1 MIRRILIVTALAVIV
16 LGVSMQLIVGDTFRK
31 DVIPPG
37 KASKPILRMELVS
50 DPGDV
55 SNLLGKKLTEDG
67 LRRHDKMTRVQYL
80 DFPFIAAYV
89 LLIAA
94 TGLAL
99 AGGSRWRPLAFLA
112 LLLIAL
118 AGVFDVLEDRA
129 ILNVVAAGTDN
140 PDGVRRFA
148 LVKWALFGAAVMLQG
163 AILLLRGKP
172 PSRLLYG
179 LYTMTGVI
187 AFAAGSWCIERVYGG
202 IDAAIQTG
210 TNVAAI
216 GMLLVFVCA
225 MIQTRQAPR
234 RSL

>member
-31 DVIPPG
+31 DAIPPG

-55 SNLLGKKLTEDG
+55 SNLLGQNLTEDG
-67 LRRHDKMTRVQYL
+67 LRRRDKMTRVQYL
-80 DFPFIAAYV
+80 DFPFIGAYV
-89 LLIAA
+89 LLFAA

-99 AGGSRWRPLAFLA
+99 AGGSRWRPLAFLT

-129 ILNVVAAGTDN
+129 ILNVVAAGTDH
-140 PDGVRRFA
+140 PDGVRQFA

-163 AILLLRGKP
+163 GILLLRGKP
-172 PSRLLYG
+172 PSRLTYRLD
-179 LYTMTGVI
+179 TMTGVI
-187 AFAAGSWCIERVYGG
+187 AFVAGAWCIGRVYLG
-202 IDAAIQTG
+202 IDAAIQ
-210 TNVAAI
+210 
-216 GMLLVFVCA
+216 
-225 MIQTRQAPR
+225 
-234 RSL
+234 